1 MAIARKILFSLLFIS
16 IFSFF
21 ISVAIYISLIYKPE
35 NLIFLANKYFHDD
48 LIIEYEKADSNKD
61 LLSPGF
67 NFKRILVK
75 DFENKIILEADNI
88 GIGINL
94 VKSFTE
100 KHVNLTFLDLQ
111 NFLYINEQ
119 DRNYKTNLK
128 LIIDE
133 TDIKSETFNFQ
144 ASNTLIEIKNGNI
157 SIINRNGKLNNI
169 IFNDL
174 NILNK
179 HNSNKIFYS
188 AIFNLDEKI
197 IDDNNFIN
205 LESISDYEIDLE
217 VHSKGYFDT
226 SLKNLENLNKYIFKK
241 SSFITNT
248 EYPIKNIELVL
259 NTNIDKEVTGIFT
272 ASIPDQDI
280 KGSILFKNENLTIR
294 SGLKFNMNQIVNY
307 DQYLKLNG
315 LEEFRGVL
323 NINNDIVSLDLESDL
338 SNTSITSVIDDLNK
352 DKGTNLKTTINIRDL
367 SNPTYLIKNS
377 NVKSYIGLNNSGYF
391 SLGNNYDKEIQQLD
405 YREGFHIF
413 LSLNRLDTNKISFSN
428 QANKLS
434 GLVSIKSK
442 IKELNF
448 FENTY
453 NDQEFEINF
462 KGNNIDATFSGKDL
476 NGIIK
481 VDETGFMRIDVFD
494 TKFEFKGLDI
504 VESQSNFD
512 IEDINLRFVGKNIQ
526 TYDDLF
532 QDIDFYLLRNEKIT
546 TIDNINV
553 SSKNLNIGPY
563 DRNEKA
569 YISYNRMNDMY
580 KVRGSYKINNENTP
594 LKALI
599 DYDFEY
605 LSTNLNIQWTSIE
618 QLKNVEGRIDFLLKD
633 FKSDTSLGDSAFL
646 RALKIFNLNAIIE
659 NINNEADITSSNLY
673 INRAEGNFYV
683 GQNRALIS
691 NPIKIETSEAKMK
704 WRGDIF
710 KNSEGLLENL
720 NLDLEMR
727 LKVSENIPWYAAI
740 FGGIP
745 ALAGGIV
752 FENIFDERLDDV
764 STFKFKVTGSIEEP
778 SIERID

>member
-1 MAIARKILFSLLFIS
+1 MVIARKILFSLLFIS

-226 SLKNLENLNKYIFKK
+226 SLKNLENLNKYIFRK

-352 DKGTNLKTTINIRDL
+352 DKGTNLKTTIKIRDL

>member
-67 NFKRILVK
+67 NFKKILVK

>member
-605 LSTNLNIQWTSIE
+605 LSTNLNIQWISIE

>member
-67 NFKRILVK
+67 NFKKILVK

-405 YREGFHIF
+405 YRDGFHIF

>member
-1 MAIARKILFSLLFIS
+1 MVIARKILFSLLFIS

-704 WRGDIF
+704 WRGDIL
-710 KNSEGLLENL
+710 SL
-720 NLDLEMR
+720 
-727 LKVSENIPWYAAI
+727 IHI
-740 FGGIP
+740 
-745 ALAGGIV
+745 
-752 FENIFDERLDDV
+752 
-764 STFKFKVTGSIEEP
+764 
-778 SIERID
+778 

>member
-1 MAIARKILFSLLFIS
+1 MVIARKILFSLLFIS

-462 KGNNIDATFSGKDL
+462 KGNNIYATFSGKDL

-646 RALKIFNLNAIIE
+646 RASKIFNLNAIIE

>member
-1 MAIARKILFSLLFIS
+1 MVIARKILFSLLFIS

-188 AIFNLDEKI
+188 AIFNVDEKI

>member
-462 KGNNIDATFSGKDL
+462 KGNNIDAAFSGKDL

-481 VDETGFMRIDVFD
+481 IDETGFMRIDLFD

-764 STFKFKVTGSIEEP
+764 STFKFKVTGSVEEP
-778 SIERID
+778 SIKRLN

>member
-67 NFKRILVK
+67 NFKRIIVK

>member
-1 MAIARKILFSLLFIS
+1 MAIARKILFSLFFIS

-35 NLIFLANKYFHDD
+35 NLIFLANKYFYDD

>member
-315 LEEFRGVL
+315 LEEFKGVL

-462 KGNNIDATFSGKDL
+462 KGNNIYATFSGKDL

>member
-1 MAIARKILFSLLFIS
+1 MVIARKILFSLLFIS

-188 AIFNLDEKI
+188 AIFNVDEKI

-352 DKGTNLKTTINIRDL
+352 DKGTNLKTTIKIRDL

>member
-352 DKGTNLKTTINIRDL
+352 DKGTNLKTTIKIRDL

-462 KGNNIDATFSGKDL
+462 KGNNIYATFSGKDL

>member
-462 KGNNIDATFSGKDL
+462 KGNNIYATFSGKDL

-563 DRNEKA
+563 DKNEKA

>member
-391 SLGNNYDKEIQQLD
+391 SLGNNNDKEIQQLD

>member
-1 MAIARKILFSLLFIS
+1 MVIARKILFSLLFIS

-352 DKGTNLKTTINIRDL
+352 DKGTNLKTTIKIRDL

-462 KGNNIDATFSGKDL
+462 KGNNIYATFSGKDL

>member
-367 SNPTYLIKNS
+367 SNPTYFIKNS

>member
-197 IDDNNFIN
+197 IDDNIFIN

-605 LSTNLNIQWTSIE
+605 LSTNLNIQWISIE

>member
-67 NFKRILVK
+67 NFKRIIVK

-605 LSTNLNIQWTSIE
+605 LSTNLNIQWISIE

>member
-512 IEDINLRFVGKNIQ
+512 IEDINLRFVGKIIQ

>member
-1 MAIARKILFSLLFIS
+1 MAIARKILFSLLFIL

>member
-352 DKGTNLKTTINIRDL
+352 DKGTNLKTTIKIRDL

-462 KGNNIDATFSGKDL
+462 KGNNIYATFSGKDL

-481 VDETGFMRIDVFD
+481 IDETGFMRIDLFD

>member
-272 ASIPDQDI
+272 ATIPDQDI

-413 LSLNRLDTNKISFSN
+413 LSLNRLDTSKISFSN

>member
-169 IFNDL
+169 IFSDL

>member
-1 MAIARKILFSLLFIS
+1 MVIARKILFSLLFIS

>member
-1 MAIARKILFSLLFIS
+1 MVIARKILFSLLFIS

-352 DKGTNLKTTINIRDL
+352 DKGTNLKTTIKIRDL

-377 NVKSYIGLNNSGYF
+377 NVKSYIGLNNLGYF

-462 KGNNIDATFSGKDL
+462 KGNNIYATFSGKDL

>member
-1 MAIARKILFSLLFIS
+1 MVIARKILFSLLFIS

-352 DKGTNLKTTINIRDL
+352 DKGTNLKTTIKIRDL

>member
-605 LSTNLNIQWTSIE
+605 LSTNLNIQWISIE

-673 INRAEGNFYV
+673 IKRAEGNFYV

>member
-405 YREGFHIF
+405 YRDGFHIF

>member
-272 ASIPDQDI
+272 ATIPDQDI

>member
-226 SLKNLENLNKYIFKK
+226 SLKNLENLNKYIFRK

-352 DKGTNLKTTINIRDL
+352 DKGTNLKTTIKIRDL

-462 KGNNIDATFSGKDL
+462 KGNNIYATFSGKDL